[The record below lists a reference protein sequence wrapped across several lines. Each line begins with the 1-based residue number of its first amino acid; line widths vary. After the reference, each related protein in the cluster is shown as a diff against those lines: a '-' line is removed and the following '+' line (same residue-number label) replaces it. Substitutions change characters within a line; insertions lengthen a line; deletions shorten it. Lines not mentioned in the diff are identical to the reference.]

1 MTKTFTDEK
10 LKKRMNWQGLDLG
23 IEFAKG
29 DMRFGKVMLADYGHI
44 RGLAPAADGMAQDFY
59 FGHNPNSAEIFE
71 IEQMRQEG
79 EQQVYDESK
88 WMFGYDNS
96 VEAEYSYRLHTLPE
110 MFGKIR
116 QANLS
121 ELYAMR
127 LQHESCVVL
136 ESDESGL
143 PRVILNKV
151 LPANKES
158 RNDRIYLEMRGEIKR
173 AVQELAS
180 LIQQEGWFPIFYDHP
195 SVRNTEDRIAEGF
208 EIWYDDKS
216 TEVYAKH
223 RLLLNTAGG
232 REVAERI
239 KRGDLPASSIV
250 TDSSCSEGNTGYCV
264 VRHLFGYDILRPES
278 APGIPGSGAV
288 RVIEGLQTCGGCD
301 AVSPCQPC
309 RESTPVKTES
319 VPDSSGGQK
328 KESNMNLKK
337 LLESLFNSAQTWDTA
352 QEKVKTLPGVT
363 EEKLTEAKQI
373 WDDLQFNAAAEAL
386 AKSIAEAAATAVTAQ
401 TVTTTANALAGQAT
415 VATPPATPV
424 VPSMPDKE
432 AKKMPMDD
440 EPDAACE
447 GMGKDYEEEMKEILK
462 ERRLAKAAAKL
473 ERFIKE
479 SLLPNREF
487 EGVKLEAFN
496 VGDLKEATEN
506 VLELKPNTEEQ
517 ATILI
522 RAEVKRLQKALA
534 KTEAAT
540 QPDGPRAPITVQES
554 QEWMGLVEKTTEAS
568 LEVLKTQDY
577 GRYLEVKENMKSDRF
592 KELSKVKLETWK
604 KLGGEKLAIANV
616 KHNNRMQSDPSY
628 RAVVQGI
635 IANNGAYRLPVEQ
648 LHGGVPNATEMV
660 MTEAT
665 ALPPISTDTVA
676 NAPIFLASVLQYMWS
691 EADFMA
697 FMGLAGEGRF
707 VKYPVGGM
715 TQDIRMGRHLAKR
728 QERFQPAAVN
738 YNEYEL
744 YGRDDV
750 PVEAMMRSPFWQ
762 HAYTIHRGMSFAQY
776 DVEAQQLFNGPF
788 NINLAAMM
796 TAWIGAEWGRSTSRR
811 AHSHMFNN
819 AAKYKSKH
827 KTNED
832 CATTEV
838 HIQSSGALPTITVNG
853 EAVQAEFATTNGSS
867 TTTDPT
873 YGGYGVWAVV
883 RLKGDQSATGSSIEP
898 IVVVEPEEKLA
909 YSESGGTP
917 TLTWTFE
924 AGTEF
929 QGELNGDDIVLGNL
943 RFDPDGVRIV
953 PKHPGQVPTAAIYPK
968 YGFLLISN
976 AASSAV
982 TTYSDIAN
990 LDYYYNR
997 AVYADGTT
1005 GNVVKHQLNLGSETR
1020 ADNIQRLLQTIAAQC
1035 GAKKQ
1040 FERGYPT
1047 LALIDYLIGTN
1058 LIPKAKNWQA
1068 DSIRIGMGLNSD
1080 FTNAKGVAQSGAV
1093 SFWQTNSETKTGSRF
1108 FPVIVPYDS
1117 EYALS
1122 EGMVISGPDKA
1133 YMTPTG
1139 SAVGDLSNKRVRKA
1153 RVSTWDQYFQDLM
1166 VTWRFKDETTG
1177 NRIQEPSFI
1186 VQLLGNLTTALS
1198 D

>member
-1 MTKTFTDEK
+1 MKKPLANEK
-10 LKKRMNWQGLDLG
+10 LKRRMSWQGLDLG
-23 IEFAKG
+23 IEYAKG
-29 DMRFGKVMLADYGHI
+29 DMRFGKPMLVDYGHI
-44 RGLAPAADGMAQDFY
+44 RGLAPGADGEAADFY
-59 FGHNPNSAEIFE
+59 FGHNPASAEVFE
-71 IEQMRQEG
+71 IRQMRQEG
-79 EQQVYDESK
+79 EEVVYDESK
-88 WMFGYDNS
+88 WMFGYDS
-96 VEAEYSYRLHTLPE
+96 AVEAEYSYRLHTLPE
-110 MFGKIR
+110 MFGSIR
-116 QANLS
+116 HGNLN

-127 LQHESCVVL
+127 LQQESWVVL
-136 ESDESGL
+136 EESADGL
-143 PRVILNKV
+143 PTVVLNRV

-158 RNDRIYLEMRGEIKR
+158 RNDRIYLDMRGEIKR
-173 AVQELAS
+173 AVEGLAA
-180 LIQQEGWFPIFYDHP
+180 IVAEEGWFPIFYDHP
-195 SVRNTEDRIAEGF
+195 QLRNPENRIAEGF
-208 EIWYDDKS
+208 SIWYDDKT
-216 TEVYAKH
+216 TEVYGKY
-223 RLLLNTAGG
+223 RLLHNTPGG
-232 REVAERI
+232 LEVAQRI
-239 KRGDLPASSIV
+239 KNGDLPASSIV
-250 TDSSCSEGNTGYCV
+250 TDSACSEGNTGYCV
-264 VRHLFGYDILRPES
+264 IKFMFGYDILRPES
-278 APGIPGSGAV
+278 VPGIPGSGAV
-288 RVIEGLQTCGGCD
+288 RVVEQSQGCGGCSQ
-301 AVSPCQPC
+301 AAPCEEC
-309 RESTPVKTES
+309 RESLPVLTES

-328 KESNMNLKK
+328 KESNMNLKN
-337 LLESLFNSAQTWDTA
+337 LLESLFNSAQTWETA
-352 QEKVKTLPGVT
+352 QEKVKTLPGFT
-363 EEKLTEAKQI
+363 EERLTEAKKI
-373 WDDLQFNAAAEAL
+373 WDDIQFNAAAEAL
-386 AKSIAEAAATAVTAQ
+386 AKSIAEATATAVTAQ
-401 TVTTTANALAGQAT
+401 SVTSTSNALAGQAT
-415 VATPPATPV
+415 VSTPAATPV
-424 VPSMPDKE
+424 VPAALNPE

-447 GMGKDYEEEMKEILK
+447 GMKDYEKEMQEMLA
-462 ERRLAKAAAKL
+462 ERRAAKAAAKL

-496 VGDLKEATEN
+496 VGDLKEATDN
-506 VLELKPNTEEQ
+506 VLELKPTTQEQ

-522 RAEVKRLQKALA
+522 RAEVKRLKKALA

-540 QPDGPRAPITVQES
+540 QPEGPRAPVVVQES
-554 QEWMGLVEKTTEAS
+554 REWMELVDQTTQAS
-568 LEVLKTQDY
+568 LEVLRSKDF
-577 GRYLEVKENMKSDRF
+577 GRYQEVSDNMKSSRY
-592 KELSKVKLETWK
+592 KELASAKLETWK
-604 KLGGEKLAIANV
+604 RLGGEKLAVANV
-616 KHNNRMQSDPSY
+616 RHNNRMKSDPGY
-628 RAVVQGI
+628 NAMVRGM
-635 IANNGAYRLPVEQ
+635 IANNGAYRLPVEE
-648 LHGGVPNATEMV
+648 LHGGVPNATEALI
-660 MTEAT
+660 TEGV
-665 ALPPISTDTVA
+665 ALPPLSTDTVA

-707 VKYPVGGM
+707 VKYSGGM
-715 TQDIRMGRHLAKR
+715 SQDIRVGRHLHKR

-738 YNEYEL
+738 FNEYEL
-744 YGRDDV
+744 YGKDDV
-750 PVEAMMRSPFWQ
+750 PVEAMMRAPFWQ
-762 HAYTIHRGMSFAQY
+762 EAFTVHRGMSFAQY
-776 DVEAQQLFNGPF
+776 DAEAQQLFNGPF

-796 TAWIGAEWGRSTSRR
+796 TAWIGGEWGRSTSRR
-811 AHSHMFNN
+811 AHRHMFNN
-819 AAKYKSKH
+819 AAKYKSKR
-827 KTNED
+827 KQNED

-838 HIQSSGALPTITVNG
+838 DIQSSGALPTITVNG

-867 TTTDPT
+867 TATDPT

-909 YSESGGTP
+909 YSESGGVP
-917 TLTWTFE
+917 SLTWTFE
-924 AGTEF
+924 GGTAFAGDL
-929 QGELNGDDIVLGNL
+929 GGDPIVMGNL

-982 TTYSDIAN
+982 TAYSDITN

-997 AVYADGTT
+997 AVYADNTT

-1093 SFWQTNSETKTGSRF
+1093 NFWQTNSETLTGSRF

-1166 VTWRFKDETTG
+1166 VTWRFKDEVTG
-1177 NRIQEPSFI
+1177 KRIQEPSFI